1 MKKRSTGRLGGF
13 TLIELLVVVLIIG
26 ILAAVALP
34 QYTKAVNKSRAAQA
48 LPVVKSL
55 VQATE
60 LYYMSNGSMPQSA
73 EELDIGLPADR
84 IFTTSPDSTQPLKYM
99 FRITAQGSVQAK
111 AASPDLP
118 HYEAHPV
125 EIVPR
130 QAIAVNSGKIWCWV
144 SADKSAQAE
153 EICKSMGTFDS
164 DSSAVNGGGRYYML
178 K

>member
-1 MKKRSTGRLGGF
+1 MKKRSTARLGGF

-125 EIVPR
+125 EIAR
-130 QAIAVNSGKIWCWV
+130 SAIAVNSGKIWCWV

>member
-125 EIVPR
+125 QIAR
-130 QAIAVNSGKIWCWV
+130 SAIPVNSGKIWCWV
-144 SADKSAQAE
+144 SADKTPQAE